1 MAASLQDFVKGKR
14 SSVKATTEAGSQ
26 MARRRSGDHGS
37 CKEGHSFVKKKKR
50 MSDGK
55 ILEISQVLTL
65 NRVARTLLAS
75 KVVSEDDIM
84 DLCEQAMEPDGFSR
98 FMVRDKSTGLFS
110 TGSRSPR
117 MVPIGKVWNSL
128 AAVRFSI

>member
-1 MAASLQDFVKGKR
+1 
-14 SSVKATTEAGSQ
+14 
-26 MARRRSGDHGS
+26 
-37 CKEGHSFVKKKKR
+37 

-75 KVVSEDDIM
+75 KGVSEDDIM